1 MFTQTYFYYI
11 LFLSCVRVV
20 DGNCDRD
27 TGPSGVT
34 ECFLDSS
41 YYKEYQWGTCIT
53 NVYMQEKSGG
63 KYHCRDSTRTYCYY
77 QCMLEL
83 HDVESGPVYDD
94 CKCENGQEYTE
105 SNLTLPSR
113 CYSPSGA
120 DCSWYRDCLERKFKC
135 SGTEDDYA
143 MAFATKFCDL
153 YSQNYQD
160 FSQDGQQWIDA
171 VRKCLQVSLVQS
183 LRPYL
188 PFTCEDVKRIAFDS
202 HTPCYV
208 KPIPESPSI
217 SVCNLDASDYF
228 SVFWTIQ
235 SSLKTSTNSSLRTI
249 RSMFETLKQCTVSFL
264 PSFSFDGPVRLV
276 KLKLK
281 YFFILG
287 RRRRPNSDDKM
298 KILNDF
304 VDSMAYKLHW
314 QENGVLWFSDPEINS
329 NNSASSETYIDV
341 FLTNRNVYDL
351 DAKNTRV
358 PSNLNTTVNKFKKM
372 TQTGDLNGN
381 IGGFSIKI
389 LTSQGCLDASCD
401 TLLFNVTAND
411 NGVTGDGSMF
421 FPNLMI
427 MVVSIGI
434 FFSLRGS
441 YSQWTL
447 P

>member
-1 MFTQTYFYYI
+1 MFTQAYFYYI

-20 DGNCDRD
+20 EGECDRD

-34 ECFLDSS
+34 ECFQSTT
-41 YYKEYQWGTCIT
+41 YYNAYQWGTCLT
-53 NVYMQEKSGG
+53 DVYIKEKTKG
-63 KYHCRDSTRTYCYY
+63 KYQCSDRSRTYCYY
-77 QCMLEL
+77 QCMIEL
-83 HDVESGPVYDD
+83 HDVESGSVYDD

-135 SGTEDDYA
+135 NGTEDDYA
-143 MAFATKFCDL
+143 IAFATKFCNL

-171 VRKCLQVSLVQS
+171 VRKCLQVSLVQT

-188 PFTCEDVKRIAFDS
+188 SYTCKDVKRIAFDS

-217 SVCNLDASDYF
+217 SVCNLGASDYF

-235 SSLKTSTNSSLRTI
+235 SSLRVSTDSSLRTI
-249 RSMFETLKQCTVSFL
+249 RSMFETLKQCTMSFL
-264 PSFSFDGPVRLV
+264 PSFSFDGPLRLV

-281 YFFILG
+281 YLFISG
-287 RRRRPNSDDKM
+287 RRRRSNSDTKM

-314 QENGVLWFSDPEINS
+314 QENGVLWFSDPEISLNI
-329 NNSASSETYIDV
+329 SASSKTFINI
-341 FLTNRNVYDL
+341 FLTDRNVYDL
-351 DAKNTRV
+351 DVK
-358 PSNLNTTVNKFKKM
+358 NTTVPTNINTTINDLKKM

-389 LTSQGCLDASCD
+389 LSSQGCLDASCD

-411 NGVTGDGSMF
+411 NGVKGDGSMCLT
-421 FPNLMI
+421 NLMI
-427 MVVSIGI
+427 MVVGIGI

-441 YSQWTL
+441 
-447 P
+447 